1 LCRSGPQDA
10 KRKMSVGFGA
20 TQHFKNLTLQDEG
33 QLDSAIQ

>member
-20 TQHFKNLTLQDEG
+20 TQDFKNLTLKDEG
-33 QLDSAIQ
+33 QLYSAVQ